1 MLKLLL
7 ASFLLLQC
15 LVQAEPGIFYN
26 PPTRGPI
33 HVYKDNPVY
42 ELEQMVQLRWATT
55 LESISIMLWQDNNP
69 YFEWLQTNLS
79 DITTYNWVV
88 STQRSLDDGNV
99 FFFQIRDAD
108 EPETPDFFASH
119 YFNITKRAKDST
131 TTTTTL
137 STSISSSTTVS
148 VSSTPRPTS
157 ETLASTRVSLTPAN
171 TTLTTTPTRTSTDAL
186 TTSATSLIST
196 TSPITP
202 SYPSN
207 GGAISR
213 QAKVGLGVGV
223 GLGCAVLLTLAI
235 VIWYL
240 KLRTRS
246 LQTDRAQNCLSGSTV
261 VVDKSYIFKPRL
273 VEVPGH
279 QLAHHELAS

>member
-1 MLKLLL
+1 MT
-7 ASFLLLQC
+7 A
-15 LVQAEPGIFYN
+15 
-26 PPTRGPI
+26 
-33 HVYKDNPVY
+33 
-42 ELEQMVQLRWATT
+42 
-55 LESISIMLWQDNNP
+55 
-69 YFEWLQTNLS
+69 NLS

-88 STQRSLDDGNV
+88 STQRSLGDGIV

-108 EPETPDFFASH
+108 EPESPDFFAGH

-131 TTTTTL
+131 TTTTL
-137 STSISSSTTVS
+137 SLAISSSTTVS

-157 ETLASTRVSLTPAN
+157 ETLAPTRIGLTPSN
-171 TTLTTTPTRTSTDAL
+171 TTLTTTPTQTSTDAL

-196 TSPITP
+196 ASPISP

-207 GGAISR
+207 SGAISR

-223 GLGCAVLLTLAI
+223 GLGCAFLLTLAI
-235 VIWYL
+235 VIWYF

-246 LQTDRAQNCLSGSTV
+246 LQADRAQNYLSGSSV